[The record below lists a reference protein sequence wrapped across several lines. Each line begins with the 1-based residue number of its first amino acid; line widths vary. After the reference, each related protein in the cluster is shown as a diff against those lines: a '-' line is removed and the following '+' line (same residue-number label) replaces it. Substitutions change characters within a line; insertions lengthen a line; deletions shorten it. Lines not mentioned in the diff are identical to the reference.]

1 MGKPSAPTPPDYAG
15 AATAQG
21 QSNIQGS
28 IANKILGQ
36 VNQSTPFG
44 DLTFDQTGSTTV
56 GATPGTPGHPAGGS
70 GFFKNVMVGG
80 TPGNPGTEIP
90 QFTSHITLKPEVQ
103 AILDQYTKNQAG
115 MGSVAGKLLGQAGDT
130 LSTPFDPSKLPAD
143 STQQSVQDAMY
154 KRQSQYLDPQFEL
167 AQKALDAKLA
177 NSGFQIG
184 NEGYDKAQSQFGD
197 TRQKAYADARDSAIG
212 QGATLGLAQRQQAV
226 AEALAARNQPINEL
240 SALQTGSQ
248 VSQPQFSPSSAQPI
262 AGAPIFD
269 ATQAQGNAALQ
280 QFGINSGMYNSQ
292 MGGLFGLGGA
302 GLLASQLGPAAA
314 LSDRRLKKN
323 IRRIGTHQD
332 LGIGI
337 YSFDYL
343 NDVPAVGFMADEV
356 EKIRPDAVITLESGY
371 KAIDY
376 AVLGRPSPTMIA

>member
-15 AATAQG
+15 AATQQG
-21 QSNIQGS
+21 QANIQGS
-28 IANKILGQ
+28 IANKILA
-36 VNQSTPFG
+36 NQNQTTPFG
-44 DLTFDQTGSTTV
+44 SETFTQTGSTD
-56 GATPGTPGHPAGGS
+56 
-70 GFFKNVMVGG
+70 VGG
-80 TPGNPGTEIP
+80 NAVP
-90 QFTSHITLKPEVQ
+90 QFSSTTTLSPELQ
-103 AILDQYTKNQAG
+103 KIFDQFTRNQQGEAG
-115 MGSVAGKLLGQAGDT
+115 VAGRLLGQAGDT

-143 STQQSVQDAMY
+143 STQQAVQDAMY
-154 KRQSQYLDPQFEL
+154 KRQSQYLDPQFDI

-240 SALQTGSQ
+240 SALMSGSQ
-248 VSQPQFSPSSAQPI
+248 VSQPQFSPSNAQPI
-262 AGAPIFD
+262 AGSPVFD
-269 ATQAQGNAALQ
+269 ATQAQQNAALQ
-280 QFGINSGMYNSQ
+280 QFGIQSGMYNSTL
-292 MGGLFGLGGA
+292 GGLLGLGGA
-302 GLLASQLGPAAA
+302 GAMGVLGAT

-323 IRRIGTHQD
+323 IRRIGIHP

-343 NDVPAVGFMADEV
+343 NDVPAVGLMADEV
-356 EKIRPDAVITLESGY
+356 ERVRPDAVLTLDSGY
-371 KAIDY
+371 KAINY
-376 AVLGRPSPTMIA
+376 KILGNPSLDMIS